1 VTMIEQSV
9 TPVTFKPDDRVE
21 WNSCS
26 RAPQCTKTIT
36 SGVKGGGWISHRHRD
51 SGLARS
57 PNEDGCRRRIDFNWR
72 ENVNQAVLT
81 NL

>member
-1 VTMIEQSV
+1 M

-21 WNSCS
+21 WSDSS
-26 RAPQCTKTIT
+26 RAPRCTKTIT
-36 SGVKGGGWISHRHRD
+36 NGVKAGIDYPTGAAIVGWSDHQMKMI
-51 SGLARS
+51 AV
-57 PNEDGCRRRIDFNWR
+57 RRIDFNSR